1 MNRMDT
7 SGKYMVKAKDLVQ
20 KEIESKSVLLNL
32 DNGNYYTLNR
42 TGTFIWSLIDG
53 KKRTS
58 EIIEQVVQKFDV
70 DSSQA
75 AMDAE
80 TLIRDLENEGLIVFH
95 NEPG

>member
-1 MNRMDT
+1 
-7 SGKYMVKAKDLVQ
+7 MVKAKDLVQ